1 MCDLDLLL
9 DLDLHPARVRQTHD
23 QRLISRTEARSAYV
37 QAMGVSKYQ
46 TASQD
51 QLGNFEL
58 LPFPSL
64 RLVVRNLACGDAR
77 GGMSQPS
84 RLTRLTSLPSVVSVM
99 SFMTLSPRTVTTEA
113 SRLAGHS

>member
-1 MCDLDLLL
+1 MCDL
-9 DLDLHPARVRQTHD
+9 DLDLHPARARQTHD

-58 LPFPSL
+58 LSSAQVGVQKISPGG
-64 RLVVRNLACGDAR
+64 RGLVL
-77 GGMSQPS
+77 S
-84 RLTRLTSLPSVVSVM
+84 RSTWQFLN
-99 SFMTLSPRTVTTEA
+99 F
-113 SRLAGHS
+113 

>member
-1 MCDLDLLL
+1 VCDLDLLL
-9 DLDLHPARVRQTHD
+9 DLDLHPARARQTHD

-58 LPFPSL
+58 LTFPSL
-64 RLVVRNLACGDAR
+64 RLVAKVPFAAAPAAC
-77 GGMSQPS
+77 SWP
-84 RLTRLTSLPSVVSVM
+84 TSNPTFDV
-99 SFMTLSPRTVTTEA
+99 
-113 SRLAGHS
+113 